1 MGARLVA
8 LPHSM
13 MCGSRKLK
21 IESCFLSSFDTVV
34 DGMRSGML
42 G

>member
-1 MGARLVA
+1 MGAQLVA

-13 MCGSRKLK
+13 ICRSRKLK
-21 IESCFLSSFDTVV
+21 IESCFLSSFDTIV
-34 DGMRSGML
+34 DGMKSGML

>member
-8 LPHSM
+8 LLHSV
-13 MCGSRKLK
+13 MCRSRKLK

-34 DGMRSGML
+34 GGMKSGML